1 MAEVSGHRFSKDAYS
16 EAVQNREVT
25 GVRKKYPPIFLL
37 TRPPNTS
44 DHSITQNA
52 TFTPTVKLR
61 PISGAAALMKEVWE
75 YARRFVRLLP
85 LR

>member
-1 MAEVSGHRFSKDAYS
+1 MAEVSGHCSSNDADPES
-16 EAVQNREVT
+16 VQNREVT

-61 PISGAAALMKEVWE
+61 PIRGAAALMKEVLE
-75 YARRFVRLLP
+75 YARRSVRLLP